1 MFVGGESPSAL
12 SFRVSLHMIYDWQ
25 PGAQPGD
32 GNNRLRE
39 QDDSLSQGG
48 EDGMEK
54 RRQMS

>member
-1 MFVGGESPSAL
+1 MFAGGETPSAL
-12 SFRVSLHMIYDWQ
+12 SSGVSLHVIYDWH